1 MHIAPLEAGKTICAY
16 ALLVVS
22 NLRKNLDDN
31 IVFCQDCGEEVKINN
46 KATKTVR
53 CEKCQQK
60 ENNKKSRLRMQKMRK
75 CYDSKNPSK
84 PA

>member
-1 MHIAPLEAGKTICAY
+1 MFLICFSD
-16 ALLVVS
+16 VINE